1 MPTANSQQP
10 TANSQKP
17 TANSPFLSR
26 NQRMKIL
33 DWYILKR
40 YLFTFFMMLLL
51 FIPIGITVNLAE
63 KIGKLLENEVPF
75 KEIVFYYLD
84 FTVYFA
90 HLLFP
95 LFLFLSVIWFTS
107 KLANNT
113 EVIAF
118 LSSGV
123 SFTRFLR
130 PYLIGATIIG
140 ALALFLGMYLAPIA
154 SKGFNEFEYKYLHPT
169 RKTTQD
175 RNVFRQINDNEFIYV
190 SSFELSNKQ
199 GVNFTLEHIKDN
211 KLKYKISAKSIK
223 YIEKDTIY
231 RLVDYVKRTVGEIED
246 ELVFER
252 RKDTLFSFD
261 VEDLTP
267 VIYIAEILPYT
278 ELTNFIDKEEQ
289 RGSSNIGR
297 YQLVLY
303 RKWSLPVSVF
313 ILTIIAVA
321 VSSIKR
327 RGGMGV
333 NLAVGICIAMVF
345 VFFDKIFGVMA
356 EQSNFSPIIAVWF
369 PNVIFGILA
378 IYLLRNAKR

>member
-1 MPTANSQQP
+1 
-10 TANSQKP
+10 
-17 TANSPFLSR
+17 
-26 NQRMKIL
+26 MKIL

-51 FIPIGITVNLAE
+51 FIPIGITVHLAE
-63 KIGKLLENEVPF
+63 KIGRILENEVPIG
-75 KEIVFYYLD
+75 EVLVYLYN
-84 FTVYFA
+84 FTIYFA

-113 EVIAF
+113 EIIAF

-123 SFTRFLR
+123 SFSRFLR
-130 PYLIGATIIG
+130 PYMIGATIVGI
-140 ALALFLGMYLAPIA
+140 LAILLGLFLAPKA
-154 SKGFNEFEYKYLHPT
+154 SEGFNDFSYKYLKKG
-169 RKTTQD
+169 KTAFEETNQ
-175 RNVFRQINDNEFIYV
+175 NVFRQINDNDIIYV
-190 SSFELSNKQ
+190 SSFDVANKN
-199 GVNFTLEHIKDN
+199 GSNFTFEHFEKN
-211 KLKYKISAKSIK
+211 KLKYKITANNIK
-223 YIEKDTIY
+223 YIEEDTTY
-231 RLVDYVKRTVGEIED
+231 RLTNYVKRDIGANED
-246 ELVFER
+246 ELEISVT
-252 RKDTLFSFD
+252 KDTLFAFD
-261 VEDLTP
+261 VDDLIP
-267 VIYIAEILPYT
+267 VIYAAETKMYGDLKRFIA
-278 ELTNFIDKEEQ
+278 KEEA
-289 RGSSNIGR
+289 RGSSNVGR
-297 YQLVLY
+297 FKLVLY

-356 EQSNFSPIIAVWF
+356 EQSDFSPLIAVWF

-378 IYLLRNAKR
+378 IFLLRNAKR